1 MKTKMYPV
9 IPLPPAAMTAT
20 LICYTVL
27 NVGLAYIMPSFPAL
41 GLIGAFVV
49 NIVVL
54 LFFRPDLALVVYI
67 LVASPSVGLSLGSGI
82 LSRLYIGNLLFAL
95 VMLIW
100 ILKMVLP
107 KRQSGRLLVDRVLL
121 WPLIALNII
130 GLISIIY
137 ARLCPDP
144 NVPYQYP
151 HSDVSITLVNLSEM
165 VLLIGLPMFLALIP
179 GVVCTTR
186 NAYAVIVA
194 YIFIGLLY
202 ALCTIF
208 ADPLNLYSKQVLLG
222 VRRPEVFG
230 VVSSALGTLI
240 LLFGSVAFAQALYVT
255 RLRDRLLW
263 SIMSLAFALA
273 VIMTFGRESWLGMF
287 LAVLLMIAFRIRNWS
302 VLLVLLAPL
311 VLLLIPGVSD
321 FFDPTKTY
329 GSDRFKI
336 WQDALTIWLHSPYFG
351 VGAGNFQFFDRV
363 YGTDQVGVAHNQY
376 LQMLAEMGIQGLL
389 CLIWIMVAI
398 GYKTWQC
405 FNSARS
411 RLGKS
416 VALAYIGFYIA
427 IVFGGLFTGSL
438 IPSAAAGGGTGPF
451 VEASYRWMLL
461 GLVLSIPNWDQEALE
476 KEQGQA
482 LDTQKKAKE
491 TAIAPVMTT
500 KLKRSQP
507 VR

>member
-1 MKTKMYPV
+1 MKTTLSPA
-9 IPLPPAAMTAT
+9 IPLPPVAMTT
-20 LICYTVL
+20 MLICYTAL
-27 NVGLAYIMPSFPAL
+27 NVGLAYVMPFFPAL

-54 LFFRPDLALVVYI
+54 LFFRPDLALAAYI

-107 KRQSGRLLVDRVLL
+107 RRQSGHLLVDRVLL
-121 WPLIALNII
+121 RPLIILNII

-137 ARLCPDP
+137 SRLCPDP

-151 HSDVSITLVNLSEM
+151 HSNVSLTLVNLSEM

-179 GVVCTTR
+179 GIVHTTR
-186 NAYAVIVA
+186 HTYTVIGAYVVT
-194 YIFIGLLY
+194 GLLY
-202 ALCTIF
+202 ALGTIF
-208 ADPLNLYSKQVLLG
+208 ASPLNLYSKQVLLG

-230 VVSSALGTLI
+230 VVSSGLGTLI
-240 LLFGSVAFAQALYVT
+240 LLFGSIAFAQALYVT
-255 RLRDRLLW
+255 YLRDRLIWGVL
-263 SIMSLAFALA
+263 SLVFALG

-287 LAVLLMIAFRIRNWS
+287 LAVLLMVTLRTKNWS
-302 VLLVLLAPL
+302 VLL
-311 VLLLIPGVSD
+311 LLLVPLILLITPGVSD

-329 GSDRFKI
+329 GSDRFQI
-336 WQDALTIWLHSPYFG
+336 WRDAFNIWLHSPYFG

-363 YGTDQVGVAHNQY
+363 YGTDQVGIAHNQY

-389 CLIWIMVAI
+389 CLIWFLAAT

-405 FNSARS
+405 YNSARS

-438 IPSAAAGGGTGPF
+438 IPSAASGGGTGPF

-461 GLVLSIPNWDQEALE
+461 GLVLSVPNWDQEALE

-482 LDTQKKAKE
+482 Q
-491 TAIAPVMTT
+491 
-500 KLKRSQP
+500 LK
-507 VR
+507 